1 LAGFVA
7 GAIGIVLVQGGVG
20 VYPAFVALI
29 VSVYLPMQ
37 GDSLI
42 HPDALAMGWLLW
54 TAQTLMLI
62 VLGGLSLLLLALK
75 QRSAT

>member
-1 LAGFVA
+1 
-7 GAIGIVLVQGGVG
+7 
-20 VYPAFVALI
+20 
-29 VSVYLPMQ
+29 
-37 GDSLI
+37 
-42 HPDALAMGWLLW
+42 LAMGWLLW